1 MGLIDRAVTGGAFQG
16 STTDDRAGLPPDGPL
31 SLAGAD
37 VPTTREVAGWLGRLS
52 PGQSLCWYR
61 GYLPTDRIGR
71 DEAADSGHG
80 ATARWRADRGR
91 AVSRLANFMWRQANP
106 PAPAPDQRRR
116 RLPVPPAGLGYLW
129 QRRLADMHYEYWFTR
144 AGSGR

>member
-1 MGLIDRAVTGGAFQG
+1 M
-16 STTDDRAGLPPDGPL
+16 PL
-31 SLAGAD
+31 ALAGAD
-37 VPTTREVAGWLGRLS
+37 VPTTREIAAWLDRLA

-71 DEAADSGHG
+71 DEAVEAGHG
-80 ATARWRADRGR
+80 APARWRADRGR

-106 PAPAPDQRRR
+106 PAPEADERRR
-116 RLPVPPAGLGYLW
+116 RRPAPPAGLGFLW

-144 AGSGR
+144 AGTGR